1 MVLKWGSTVATSTP
15 ELLQTTNLETMVIV
29 ECASRDLSV
38 IHLIIAAELAVVV
51 PGECSFRVWCD
62 WGTSFQLQKQVRLL
76 AAARQI
82 HRRMQL
88 HLMGGALR
96 LLLLDKVVDRWRN
109 LVVNR
114 IAWSLVEAYLLLVL
128 VGVVR
133 LATWAASVV
142 MLVGTRHEL
151 GEKLRLLRVE
161 MPCLLLVVG
170 SLGLLPLN
178 GADTPE

>member
-1 MVLKWGSTVATSTP
+1 
-15 ELLQTTNLETMVIV
+15 
-29 ECASRDLSV
+29 
-38 IHLIIAAELAVVV
+38 
-51 PGECSFRVWCD
+51 
-62 WGTSFQLQKQVRLL
+62 
-76 AAARQI
+76 
-82 HRRMQL
+82 
-88 HLMGGALR
+88 MGGALR

-114 IAWSLVEAYLLLVL
+114 VAWSLVEAYLLLVL

-170 SLGLLPLN
+170 SLRLLPLN